1 MKKKHLH
8 NLHKN
13 DGTQVSMTSKETM
26 DSLKQE
32 LEEET
37 KRIKMGQKKMG
48 EKKRPNE
55 TKIEIK

>member
-1 MKKKHLH
+1 MKKKHQKKFLH

-13 DGTQVSMTSKETM
+13 DGTQVSMKSKENM

-37 KRIKMGQKKMG
+37 KRIKMG
-48 EKKRPNE
+48 
-55 TKIEIK
+55 